1 MGLCRYV
8 VMPRALRTLTPLRRA
23 AAPLEARRCSALCP
37 ALLPALL
44 ALTLVSGSAAGAAE
58 TAVVQEILDGK
69 EFYID
74 QKQARV
80 KEKAQAPQQISTQ
93 NSRGQ
98 IRFEAGAV
106 GRLNRFSM
114 LRLGQGCFLL
124 DRGQVLVSGRQ
135 SGCTR
140 SARLSVRGTNYLLEV
155 QENGDSEL
163 SVLEGSVQVEPLR
176 DGQPTGAAVA
186 TVNAGQRLRLS
197 PEGVVLTL
205 LALSSGDYSS
215 ILSGPLFEG
224 FRLPLPAAQALDSYL
239 RSQLPGVTLPSV
251 PVTVPVTV
259 PALPISLPRL
269 F

>member
-1 MGLCRYV
+1 
-8 VMPRALRTLTPLRRA
+8 MPSAFRIS
-23 AAPLEARRCSALCP
+23 CSRSSA
-37 ALLPALL
+37 ALLPGLL
-44 ALTLVSGSAAGAAE
+44 AVTLLLAPAARAAE
-58 TAVVQEILDGK
+58 SAEVQEILDGR

-106 GRLNRFSM
+106 GRLNRFSI
-114 LRLGQGCFLL
+114 LRLGQGCFLV
-124 DRGQVLVSGRQ
+124 DRGQILVSGKQ

-155 QENGDSEL
+155 KDNGDSEL

-176 DGQPTGAAVA
+176 DGQPTGAAPA
-186 TVNAGQRLRLS
+186 TVQAGQRLRLS

-205 LALSSGDYSS
+205 VALSSGDYSS

-224 FRLPLPAAQALDSYL
+224 FRLPLPAAEALDSYL
-239 RSQLPGVTLPSV
+239 RAHVPGVSLPSLPLTLPS
-251 PVTVPVTV
+251 
-259 PALPISLPRL
+259 LPISLPR
-269 F
+269 FF